1 MPREAVKRAEH
12 RGAVVGGG
20 KGEIDVAVK
29 RSETSS
35 ATEDYL
41 KAIYSLA
48 EENDQVIAA
57 RVAEDIGVT
66 PSTMF
71 SALRRL
77 EKEEFVRVERRKN
90 IYLTPKGREV
100 AEAILRRHFLTERLL
115 TDLLGLD
122 WVTAHQEA
130 HHLEH
135 AISPVVE
142 ERLAAIL
149 DNPATC
155 PHGNPIPVKER
166 AVRRAGSGYPWIRR
180 RRTPRSS
187 FAVSPRVASAM
198 RDCCRSSTTTRVRPG
213 TTINILDVAPSPRHH
228 HPSAS
233 AIPRSSWVS
242 KPPRRSTCSDP
253 SRARQATYTS
263 EATATPAA
271 TTDHPGTCAGARSG
285 RPARSVRRWR

>member
-1 MPREAVKRAEH
+1 M
-12 RGAVVGGG
+12 
-20 KGEIDVAVK
+20 K
-29 RSETSS
+29 RSDITS

-48 EENDQVIAA
+48 EEGNQVIAA

-90 IYLTPKGREV
+90 IYLTPKGRAV

-142 ERLAAIL
+142 DRLSAVL
-149 DNPATC
+149 NHPSTC
-155 PHGNPIPVKER
+155 PHGNPIPR
-166 AVRRAGSGYPWIRR
+166 DGQP
-180 RRTPRSS
+180 
-187 FAVSPRVASAM
+187 SPRREWSRLNTVQAGAKVTFRCVTETGERDERLLSLLYDHKVNPGSAI
-198 RDCCRSSTTTRVRPG
+198 DVV
-213 TTINILDVAPSPRHH
+213 DVAPSLGTMNLRLGEKE
-228 HPSAS
+228 
-233 AIPRSSWVS
+233 V
-242 KPPRRSTCSDP
+242 TFGL
-253 SRARQATYTS
+253 
-263 EATATPAA
+263 EAAKKIY
-271 TTDHPGTCAGARSG
+271 
-285 RPARSVRRWR
+285 VQ

>member
-1 MPREAVKRAEH
+1 
-12 RGAVVGGG
+12 
-20 KGEIDVAVK
+20 VAVK
-29 RSETSS
+29 RSETTS

-48 EENDQVIAA
+48 EESDHVIAA

-90 IYLTPKGREV
+90 IYLTTKGREV
-100 AEAILRRHFLTERLL
+100 AEAILRRHYLTERLL

-142 ERLAAIL
+142 ERLSAIL
-149 DNPATC
+149 DNPSTC
-155 PHGNPIPVKER
+155 PHGNPIPVQ
-166 AVRRAGSGYPWIRR
+166 GQP
-180 RRTPRSS
+180 
-187 FAVSPRVASAM
+187 SPRREWNPLNTVESGTEVVFRCITETGE
-198 RDCCRSSTTTRVRPG
+198 RDARLLSFLYDHMIRPG
-213 TTINILDVAPSPRHH
+213 STIDVVEVAPSLGT
-228 HPSAS
+228 
-233 AIPRSSWVS
+233 VS
-242 KPPRRSTCSDP
+242 LKVGD
-253 SRARQATYTS
+253 AEVVLGL
-263 EATATPAA
+263 EAAKKIY
-271 TTDHPGTCAGARSG
+271 
-285 RPARSVRRWR
+285 VQ

>member
-1 MPREAVKRAEH
+1 M
-12 RGAVVGGG
+12 
-20 KGEIDVAVK
+20 AVK
-29 RSETSS
+29 RSEVSS

-142 ERLAAIL
+142 ERLSAIL
-149 DNPATC
+149 DNPSTC
-155 PHGNPIPVKER
+155 PHGNPIPVT
-166 AVRRAGSGYPWIRR
+166 GQP
-180 RRTPRSS
+180 
-187 FAVSPRVASAM
+187 SPRREWKPLNTVEAGGQVIFRCISETGERDERLLSFLHDHEVA
-198 RDCCRSSTTTRVRPG
+198 PG
-213 TTINILDVAPSPRHH
+213 SKILVDDVAPSLGTI
-228 HPSAS
+228 SL
-233 AIPRSSWVS
+233 IVG
-242 KPPRRSTCSDP
+242 DDEVVLGL
-253 SRARQATYTS
+253 
-263 EATATPAA
+263 EAAKKIY
-271 TTDHPGTCAGARSG
+271 
-285 RPARSVRRWR
+285 VQ

>member
-1 MPREAVKRAEH
+1 M
-12 RGAVVGGG
+12 
-20 KGEIDVAVK
+20 K
-29 RSETSS
+29 RSEITST
-35 ATEDYL
+35 TEDYL

-48 EENDQVIAA
+48 EEGNQVIAA

-90 IYLTPKGREV
+90 IYLTPKGRKV

-142 ERLAAIL
+142 ERLRQVL
-149 DNPATC
+149 DNPSTC
-155 PHGNPIPVKER
+155 PHGNPIPRE
-166 AVRRAGSGYPWIRR
+166 GHP
-180 RRTPRSS
+180 
-187 FAVSPRVASAM
+187 SPRRGWNPLSTVEAGHEVTFRCITETGE
-198 RDCCRSSTTTRVRPG
+198 RDARLLSFLHDHNFSPG
-213 TTINILDVAPSPRHH
+213 SRIGVVDVAPSLGTMNLRVGEDEV
-228 HPSAS
+228 
-233 AIPRSSWVS
+233 ILGL
-242 KPPRRSTCSDP
+242 
-253 SRARQATYTS
+253 
-263 EATATPAA
+263 EAAKKIY
-271 TTDHPGTCAGARSG
+271 
-285 RPARSVRRWR
+285 VQ

>member
-1 MPREAVKRAEH
+1 M
-12 RGAVVGGG
+12 
-20 KGEIDVAVK
+20 AVK
-29 RSETSS
+29 RSE

-48 EENDQVIAA
+48 EESDQVIAA

-100 AEAILRRHFLTERLL
+100 AEAILRRHYLTERLL

-142 ERLAAIL
+142 ERLSAIL
-149 DNPATC
+149 DNPSTC
-155 PHGNPIPVKER
+155 PHGNPIPIK
-166 AVRRAGSGYPWIRR
+166 GQP
-180 RRTPRSS
+180 
-187 FAVSPRVASAM
+187 SPRREWSPLNTAESGTEVIFRCITETGE
-198 RDCCRSSTTTRVRPG
+198 RDARLLSFLYDHMIRPG
-213 TTINILDVAPSPRHH
+213 STIDVVEVAPSLGTI
-228 HPSAS
+228 SLKVGDAE
-233 AIPRSSWVS
+233 VVLGL
-242 KPPRRSTCSDP
+242 
-253 SRARQATYTS
+253 
-263 EATATPAA
+263 EAAKKIY
-271 TTDHPGTCAGARSG
+271 
-285 RPARSVRRWR
+285 VQ

>member
-1 MPREAVKRAEH
+1 M
-12 RGAVVGGG
+12 
-20 KGEIDVAVK
+20 AVK
-29 RSETSS
+29 RSE

-48 EENDQVIAA
+48 EDSDQVIAA

-142 ERLAAIL
+142 ERLSAIL
-149 DNPATC
+149 DNPSTC
-155 PHGNPIPVKER
+155 PHGNPIPIK
-166 AVRRAGSGYPWIRR
+166 GQP
-180 RRTPRSS
+180 
-187 FAVSPRVASAM
+187 SPRREWSPLNTAESGTEVIFRCITETGE
-198 RDCCRSSTTTRVRPG
+198 RDARLLSFLYDHMIRPG
-213 TTINILDVAPSPRHH
+213 STIDVVEVAPSLGTI
-228 HPSAS
+228 SLKVGDAE
-233 AIPRSSWVS
+233 VVLGL
-242 KPPRRSTCSDP
+242 
-253 SRARQATYTS
+253 
-263 EATATPAA
+263 EAAKKIY
-271 TTDHPGTCAGARSG
+271 
-285 RPARSVRRWR
+285 VQ

>member
-1 MPREAVKRAEH
+1 MVVKRPE
-12 RGAVVGGG
+12 V
-20 KGEIDVAVK
+20 
-29 RSETSS
+29 TS

-77 EKEEFVRVERRKN
+77 EKEDFVRVERRKN
-90 IYLTPKGREV
+90 IYLTSKGREV

-142 ERLAAIL
+142 ERLSAIL
-149 DNPATC
+149 DNPSTC
-155 PHGNPIPVKER
+155 PHGNPIPRKGEPSP
-166 AVRRAGSGYPWIRR
+166 RRKWIPLNTAAAGSQVVFRCITETGERDAKLLSFLYDHKVHPG
-180 RRTPRSS
+180 SS
-187 FAVSPRVASAM
+187 IDV
-198 RDCCRSSTTTRVRPG
+198 
-213 TTINILDVAPSPRHH
+213 LDVAPSLGTMTLK
-228 HPSAS
+228 
-233 AIPRSSWVS
+233 VGE
-242 KPPRRSTCSDP
+242 
-253 SRARQATYTS
+253 QEVVLGL
-263 EATATPAA
+263 EAAKKIY
-271 TTDHPGTCAGARSG
+271 
-285 RPARSVRRWR
+285 VQ

>member
-1 MPREAVKRAEH
+1 MA
-12 RGAVVGGG
+12 G
-20 KGEIDVAVK
+20 K
-29 RSETSS
+29 RSEVTS

-48 EENDQVIAA
+48 EEGDQVIAA

-90 IYLTPKGREV
+90 IYLTSKGREV

-142 ERLAAIL
+142 ERLSAIL

-155 PHGNPIPVKER
+155 PHGNPIPKD
-166 AVRRAGSGYPWIRR
+166 GQL
-180 RRTPRSS
+180 
-187 FAVSPRVASAM
+187 SPRREWHPLNTAEAGRKVTFRCITETGE
-198 RDCCRSSTTTRVRPG
+198 RDERLLSFLYDHKVHPGSSIDV
-213 TTINILDVAPSPRHH
+213 LDVAPSLGT
-228 HPSAS
+228 
-233 AIPRSSWVS
+233 ITLKVGE
-242 KPPRRSTCSDP
+242 D
-253 SRARQATYTS
+253 QVVLGL
-263 EATATPAA
+263 EAAKKIY
-271 TTDHPGTCAGARSG
+271 
-285 RPARSVRRWR
+285 VQ

>member
-1 MPREAVKRAEH
+1 M
-12 RGAVVGGG
+12 
-20 KGEIDVAVK
+20 AVK
-29 RSETSS
+29 RSE

-48 EENDQVIAA
+48 EESDQVIAA

-77 EKEEFVRVERRKN
+77 EKEQFVRVERRKN

-142 ERLAAIL
+142 ERLSAIL
-149 DNPATC
+149 DNPSIC
-155 PHGNPIPVKER
+155 PHGNPIPVKGK
-166 AVRRAGSGYPWIRR
+166 A
-180 RRTPRSS
+180 
-187 FAVSPRVASAM
+187 SPRRQWRPLNTVETGSEVIFRCITETGE
-198 RDCCRSSTTTRVRPG
+198 RDERLLSFLYEHKVHPG
-213 TTINILDVAPSPRHH
+213 SKIDVVDVAPSLGTMSLR
-228 HPSAS
+228 
-233 AIPRSSWVS
+233 VG
-242 KPPRRSTCSDP
+242 KDEVTLGL
-253 SRARQATYTS
+253 
-263 EATATPAA
+263 EAAKKIY
-271 TTDHPGTCAGARSG
+271 
-285 RPARSVRRWR
+285 VQ

>member
-1 MPREAVKRAEH
+1 MAVKRPE
-12 RGAVVGGG
+12 V
-20 KGEIDVAVK
+20 
-29 RSETSS
+29 TS

-48 EENDQVIAA
+48 EEGDQVIAA

-90 IYLTPKGREV
+90 IYLTSKGREV

-142 ERLAAIL
+142 ERLSAIL
-149 DNPATC
+149 DNPSTC
-155 PHGNPIPVKER
+155 PHGNPIPRKGEPSP
-166 AVRRAGSGYPWIRR
+166 RRKWIPLNTAAAGSQVVFRCITETGERDARLLSFLYDHKVHPG
-180 RRTPRSS
+180 SS
-187 FAVSPRVASAM
+187 IDV
-198 RDCCRSSTTTRVRPG
+198 
-213 TTINILDVAPSPRHH
+213 LDVAPSLGTMTLKVGEHD
-228 HPSAS
+228 
-233 AIPRSSWVS
+233 VVLGL
-242 KPPRRSTCSDP
+242 
-253 SRARQATYTS
+253 
-263 EATATPAA
+263 EAAKKIY
-271 TTDHPGTCAGARSG
+271 
-285 RPARSVRRWR
+285 VQ

>member
-1 MPREAVKRAEH
+1 M
-12 RGAVVGGG
+12 
-20 KGEIDVAVK
+20 AVK
-29 RSETSS
+29 RSE

-48 EENDQVIAA
+48 EESDQVIAA

-142 ERLAAIL
+142 ERLSAIL
-149 DNPATC
+149 DNPSTC
-155 PHGNPIPVKER
+155 PHGNPIPIK
-166 AVRRAGSGYPWIRR
+166 GQP
-180 RRTPRSS
+180 
-187 FAVSPRVASAM
+187 SPRREWSPLNTAESGTEVIFRCITETGE
-198 RDCCRSSTTTRVRPG
+198 RDARLLSFLYDHMIRPG
-213 TTINILDVAPSPRHH
+213 STIDVVEVAPSLGTI
-228 HPSAS
+228 SLKVGDAE
-233 AIPRSSWVS
+233 VVLGL
-242 KPPRRSTCSDP
+242 
-253 SRARQATYTS
+253 
-263 EATATPAA
+263 EAAKKIY
-271 TTDHPGTCAGARSG
+271 
-285 RPARSVRRWR
+285 VQ

>member
-1 MPREAVKRAEH
+1 M
-12 RGAVVGGG
+12 
-20 KGEIDVAVK
+20 K
-29 RSETSS
+29 RSEVTS

-48 EENDQVIAA
+48 EESDQVIAA

-77 EKEEFVRVERRKN
+77 EKEAFVRVERRKN

-142 ERLAAIL
+142 ERLSAVL
-149 DNPATC
+149 DNPSTC
-155 PHGNPIPVKER
+155 PHGSPIPKKGKPSP
-166 AVRRAGSGYPWIRR
+166 RREWNPLNTVAAGSEVIFRCITETGVRDAR
-180 RRTPRSS
+180 LLS
-187 FAVSPRVASAM
+187 FLY
-198 RDCCRSSTTTRVRPG
+198 DNKVRPG
-213 TTINILDVAPSPRHH
+213 SKILVDDVAPSLGTM
-228 HPSAS
+228 SLK
-233 AIPRSSWVS
+233 VG
-242 KPPRRSTCSDP
+242 KDEVVLGL
-253 SRARQATYTS
+253 
-263 EATATPAA
+263 EAAKKIY
-271 TTDHPGTCAGARSG
+271 
-285 RPARSVRRWR
+285 VQ

>member
-1 MPREAVKRAEH
+1 M
-12 RGAVVGGG
+12 
-20 KGEIDVAVK
+20 AVK
-29 RSETSS
+29 RSE

-48 EENDQVIAA
+48 EDSDQVIAA

-142 ERLAAIL
+142 ERLSAIL
-149 DNPATC
+149 DNPSTC
-155 PHGNPIPVKER
+155 PHGNPIPIK
-166 AVRRAGSGYPWIRR
+166 GQP
-180 RRTPRSS
+180 
-187 FAVSPRVASAM
+187 SPRREWSPLNTAESGTEVVFRCITETGE
-198 RDCCRSSTTTRVRPG
+198 RDARLLSFLYDHMIRPG
-213 TTINILDVAPSPRHH
+213 STIDVVEVAPSLGTI
-228 HPSAS
+228 SLKVGDAE
-233 AIPRSSWVS
+233 VVLGL
-242 KPPRRSTCSDP
+242 
-253 SRARQATYTS
+253 
-263 EATATPAA
+263 EAAKKIY
-271 TTDHPGTCAGARSG
+271 
-285 RPARSVRRWR
+285 VQ

>member
-1 MPREAVKRAEH
+1 M
-12 RGAVVGGG
+12 
-20 KGEIDVAVK
+20 AVK
-29 RSETSS
+29 RSE

-48 EENDQVIAA
+48 EDSDQVIAA

-142 ERLAAIL
+142 ERLSAIL
-149 DNPATC
+149 DNPSTC
-155 PHGNPIPVKER
+155 PHGNPIPIK
-166 AVRRAGSGYPWIRR
+166 GQP
-180 RRTPRSS
+180 
-187 FAVSPRVASAM
+187 SPRREWSPLNTAESGTEVIFRCITETGE
-198 RDCCRSSTTTRVRPG
+198 RDARLLSFLYDHMIRPG
-213 TTINILDVAPSPRHH
+213 STIDVVEVAPSLGTI
-228 HPSAS
+228 SLK
-233 AIPRSSWVS
+233 VG
-242 KPPRRSTCSDP
+242 
-253 SRARQATYTS
+253 
-263 EATATPAA
+263 EAEVVLGLEAA
-271 TTDHPGTCAGARSG
+271 KKIY
-285 RPARSVRRWR
+285 VQ

>member
-1 MPREAVKRAEH
+1 MPAAPAELEAVTAPSH
-12 RGAVVGGG
+12 
-20 KGEIDVAVK
+20 GETNVAVK
-29 RSETSS
+29 RSE

-77 EKEEFVRVERRKN
+77 EKEELVRVERRKN
-90 IYLTPKGREV
+90 IFLTSKGREV

-149 DNPATC
+149 DNPSTC
-155 PHGNPIPVKER
+155 PHGNPIPVKGE
-166 AVRRAGSGYPWIRR
+166 A
-180 RRTPRSS
+180 
-187 FAVSPRVASAM
+187 SPRREWIPLNTAEVGSEVVFRCITETGE
-198 RDCCRSSTTTRVRPG
+198 RDERLLSFLYDHNVHPG
-213 TTINILDVAPSPRHH
+213 VKIEIRDIAPSLGTISLR
-228 HPSAS
+228 
-233 AIPRSSWVS
+233 VG
-242 KPPRRSTCSDP
+242 KDEVVLGL
-253 SRARQATYTS
+253 
-263 EATATPAA
+263 EAAKKIY
-271 TTDHPGTCAGARSG
+271 
-285 RPARSVRRWR
+285 VQ

>member
-1 MPREAVKRAEH
+1 MAVRH
-12 RGAVVGGG
+12 
-20 KGEIDVAVK
+20 
-29 RSETSS
+29 SE

-77 EKEEFVRVERRKN
+77 EKEGFVQVERRKN

-135 AISPVVE
+135 AISSVVE
-142 ERLAAIL
+142 ERLSEIL
-149 DNPATC
+149 QNPSTC
-155 PHGNPIPVKER
+155 PHGNPIPVK
-166 AVRRAGSGYPWIRR
+166 GQP
-180 RRTPRSS
+180 
-187 FAVSPRVASAM
+187 SPR
-198 RDCCRSSTTTRVRPG
+198 RDWNLLNTVEAGTEVVFRCITETGERDERLLSFLYDHEVRPG
-213 TTINILDVAPSPRHH
+213 SKIVIDDVAPSL
-228 HPSAS
+228 
-233 AIPRSSWVS
+233 
-242 KPPRRSTCSDP
+242 
-253 SRARQATYTS
+253 
-263 EATATPAA
+263 
-271 TTDHPGTCAGARSG
+271 GTM
-285 RPARSVRRWR
+285 SVRIGGAEVILGLEAAKKMYVQ

>member
-1 MPREAVKRAEH
+1 MAA
-12 RGAVVGGG
+12 
-20 KGEIDVAVK
+20 K
-29 RSETSS
+29 RSEVST

-155 PHGNPIPVKER
+155 PHGNPIPVKGE
-166 AVRRAGSGYPWIRR
+166 P
-180 RRTPRSS
+180 
-187 FAVSPRVASAM
+187 SPRREWIPLDTTETDTEVIFRCITESGE
-198 RDCCRSSTTTRVRPG
+198 RDARLLSFLYDNQVRPG
-213 TTINILDVAPSPRHH
+213 TTINILDVAPSLGIITLR
-228 HPSAS
+228 
-233 AIPRSSWVS
+233 VGD
-242 KPPRRSTCSDP
+242 TEVVLGL
-253 SRARQATYTS
+253 
-263 EATATPAA
+263 EAANKIY
-271 TTDHPGTCAGARSG
+271 
-285 RPARSVRRWR
+285 VQ

>member
-1 MPREAVKRAEH
+1 M
-12 RGAVVGGG
+12 
-20 KGEIDVAVK
+20 AVK
-29 RSETSS
+29 RSE

-48 EENDQVIAA
+48 EDSDQVIAA

-142 ERLAAIL
+142 ERLSAIL
-149 DNPATC
+149 DNPSTC
-155 PHGNPIPVKER
+155 PHGNPIPIK
-166 AVRRAGSGYPWIRR
+166 GQP
-180 RRTPRSS
+180 
-187 FAVSPRVASAM
+187 SPRREWSPLNTAESGTEVIFRCITETGE
-198 RDCCRSSTTTRVRPG
+198 RDARLLSFLYDHMIRPG
-213 TTINILDVAPSPRHH
+213 STIDVVEVAPSLGT
-228 HPSAS
+228 
-233 AIPRSSWVS
+233 VS
-242 KPPRRSTCSDP
+242 LKVGD
-253 SRARQATYTS
+253 AEVVLGL
-263 EATATPAA
+263 EAAKKIY
-271 TTDHPGTCAGARSG
+271 
-285 RPARSVRRWR
+285 VQ

>member
-1 MPREAVKRAEH
+1 M
-12 RGAVVGGG
+12 
-20 KGEIDVAVK
+20 AVK
-29 RSETSS
+29 RSE

-48 EENDQVIAA
+48 EDSDQVIAA

-142 ERLAAIL
+142 ERLSAIL
-149 DNPATC
+149 DNPSTC
-155 PHGNPIPVKER
+155 PHGNPIPIKGQPSPRREWSPLNTAESGTEVIFRCITETGER
-166 AVRRAGSGYPWIRR
+166 DARLLYDHDPSRLPVRSHDPSRLDDRHARAPGAVRRGGAVPGHHQPQGRGS
-180 RRTPRSS
+180 
-187 FAVSPRVASAM
+187 
-198 RDCCRSSTTTRVRPG
+198 
-213 TTINILDVAPSPRHH
+213 
-228 HPSAS
+228 
-233 AIPRSSWVS
+233 
-242 KPPRRSTCSDP
+242 
-253 SRARQATYTS
+253 
-263 EATATPAA
+263 PA
-271 TTDHPGTCAGARSG
+271 
-285 RPARSVRRWR
+285 